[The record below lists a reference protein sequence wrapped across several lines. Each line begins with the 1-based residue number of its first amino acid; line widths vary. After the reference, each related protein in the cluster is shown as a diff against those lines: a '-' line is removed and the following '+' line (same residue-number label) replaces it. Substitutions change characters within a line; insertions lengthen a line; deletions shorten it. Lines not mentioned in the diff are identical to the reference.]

1 MTSRKIDR
9 QGMARAVAD
18 FLSAAGLDP
27 ASELLSETSRLTADA
42 WADEFLSGCSS
53 DPMEPL
59 SKKNLCISSSL
70 CCGDCGLTPVA
81 LRSISY
87 VSVCPHHLLP
97 YEGLAHIAY
106 IPSAEGI
113 IAGFG
118 SFVQVLDIL
127 SHRLILQEVLA
138 SELCKAI
145 ASSDLNP
152 RYVFV
157 RLEARQNC
165 LALRGER
172 RNESLAVCEALTPNT
187 PPDVSLLLRKAL
199 FP

>member
-27 ASELLSETSRLTADA
+27 SSELLSETARLTADA

-59 SKKNLCISSSL
+59 SKKNLCVSSSSFT
-70 CCGDCGLTPVA
+70 CPVVA

-106 IPSAEGI
+106 IPGAEGL

-138 SELCKAI
+138 SELCRTI
-145 ASSDLNP
+145 ASSDLKP
-152 RYVFV
+152 RHVFV

-172 RNESLAVCEALTPNT
+172 RNESLAVCEALTPHT
-187 PPDVSLLLRKAL
+187 PPEVSLLLRKAL